1 MILRRELVP
10 VEQWEE
16 NEQKKGYLK
25 GYITLKRK
33 EKRTLEQIQQLRLDK
48 MFPCVQN
55 DDMPHAHNN
64 SDLSDY
70 IVRLDELMDRLK
82 NERIESINKQVE
94 IRDAI
99 LRVENDEEQEVLER
113 HYILGQSWTKICDE
127 MPNYSRRAILYI
139 HGRALKN
146 FKIP

>member
-1 MILRRELVP
+1 M
-10 VEQWEE
+10 EQWEE

-94 IRDAI
+94 LLNQTIEA
-99 LRVENDEEQEVLER
+99 
-113 HYILGQSWTKICDE
+113 YK
-127 MPNYSRRAILYI
+127 
-139 HGRALKN
+139 
-146 FKIP
+146 